1 MARCILVI
9 PKGRVCLHWRNVRKL
24 VCTRIK
30 QWRNGNTLQL
40 WAEAPEEER
49 GTHCLKRQKKESS
62 VLLCA
67 TNAHQVRQAM
77 QDGQYKKAIQ
87 ALTSSGL
94 AQVLE
99 EVYHEMLA
107 KHRQYSKKEIA

>member
-1 MARCILVI
+1 M
-9 PKGRVCLHWRNVRKL
+9 N
-24 VCTRIK
+24 
-30 QWRNGNTLQL
+30 
-40 WAEAPEEER
+40 APR
-49 GTHCLKRQKKESS
+49 AC
-62 VLLCA
+62 
-67 TNAHQVRQAM
+67 QAV

-107 KHRQYSKKEIA
+107 KHPQVDRPSVASSPVRSVCSMEEGEVLRALRSFLMAPPLDPSGLRANPLKAAVFLALHQTMVALPLEPSQG